1 MDMLNH
7 NNNNDFYWK
16 NAITKSPSINMNN
29 ERVASK
35 KDIRDDVKYH
45 RFVIDSAFRDTNIY
59 PNPNNYVMPLGDEMN
74 DIISVELVYMVLPNC
89 KSPTITNNFNTL
101 NINYSS
107 NNYNVVIGSGNF
119 TGSNLST
126 QINNSIT
133 SNNINIGSSYD
144 QDTNKFNFT
153 SSNPFSIDF
162 SSNIGNNN
170 LSYLLGFPKNNILST
185 SNANGYTL
193 TSLYNSNPYYNNY
206 SVMYIDFLDINKSD
220 WPVFNKSFALI
231 NDGHY
236 SLNDSFNIK
245 KYCNPPISR
254 MNELR
259 IKFYDKFGNF
269 MEFDNVDHHFELIF
283 TTSRQKLKYTM

>member
-107 NNYNVVIGSGNF
+107 NNYNVVIGSGDF

-144 QDTNKFNFT
+144 PDTNKFNFT

>member
-35 KDIRDDVKYH
+35 KDIKDDVKYH

>member
-107 NNYNVVIGSGNF
+107 NNYNVVIGSGDF

-144 QDTNKFNFT
+144 PDTNKFNFT

-170 LSYLLGFPKNNILST
+170 LSYLLGFPKNNILSA

>member
-1 MDMLNH
+1 MLNH
-7 NNNNDFYWK
+7 NNDDFYWK
-16 NAITKSPSINMNN
+16 NSITKQPII
-29 ERVASK
+29 EK
-35 KDIRDDVKYH
+35 KDVRDDVKYH

-59 PNPNNYVMPLGDEMN
+59 PNPNYYVMPLGDEMN
-74 DIISVELVYMVLPNC
+74 DIISVELIYMVLPNC
-89 KSPTITNNFNTL
+89 KSPTITSNFNTL
-101 NINYSS
+101 NINLPN
-107 NNYNVVIGSGNF
+107 NNYSLTLPNGDF
-119 TGSNLST
+119 TGSDLNN

-133 SNNINIGSSYD
+133 SNNINIISSYD
-144 QDTNKFNFT
+144 EGTDKYNFT

-170 LSYLLGFPKNNILST
+170 LSYLLGFPKNNIISM
-185 SNANGYTL
+185 SNANGYTI
-193 TSLYNSNPYYNNY
+193 TSLYKSNPFYNNY
-206 SVMYIDFLDINKSD
+206 AVMYIDFLDINKSD

-245 KYCNPPISR
+245 KYCNPSISR

-259 IKFYDKFGNF
+259 VKFYDKFGNL

-283 TTSRQKLKYTM
+283 TTSKQKIKYTMG